1 MTALS
6 AARLWRS
13 HAAVVSLAVSAALIA
28 GCAAATGAG
37 QHSAAATTMAHPAP
51 APYSGYLA
59 AHDPVRHPLGLLGG
73 PLEVQAKQTVG
84 GVHVALPAKRKLD
97 PAVFGTP
104 DQPRAFGGTPMIDG
118 LPVALRGT
126 ANGRFT
132 NATRRSPFGDKAV
145 VMGHGRL
152 TMDLVDATATDTAST
167 RDRVRFKASWQDS
180 AGNTYEV
187 RCCKKLAA
195 HGAEY
200 PTFGGVVTNDLMHG
214 SSRVGT
220 ALMPTLFNYAAFWG
234 IGQVLKNGQVV
245 DAPRLVHVML
255 TEYVRTEGYALAMD
269 DQVTPT
275 RIHLHVMVPPFMPKR
290 GGGFTP
296 SPVKTGVTLPNGKPL
311 PFWHVMFQNLEIR
324 ARRLDNGWTQFP
336 QQQ

>member
-1 MTALS
+1 M
-6 AARLWRS
+6 
-13 HAAVVSLAVSAALIA
+13 
-28 GCAAATGAG
+28 
-37 QHSAAATTMAHPAP
+37 
-51 APYSGYLA
+51 
-59 AHDPVRHPLGLLGG
+59 GLLGG